1 MQGNFTSLVLSVL
14 SGVAVALFDVGIK
27 KKNAHIYSFIFA
39 SGNAAMC
46 HLGIGET
53 GNSCISLSAFK
64 ISAVLMTP
72 VCFSFFNEN
81 ILICNNVHMIMCD
94 VFLKAA
100 HGE

>member
-1 MQGNFTSLVLSVL
+1 
-14 SGVAVALFDVGIK
+14 
-27 KKNAHIYSFIFA
+27 
-39 SGNAAMC
+39 MC

-72 VCFSFFNEN
+72 VCVFFNED
-81 ILICNNVHMIMCD
+81 ILISNNIHIIMCD

>member
-1 MQGNFTSLVLSVL
+1 
-14 SGVAVALFDVGIK
+14 
-27 KKNAHIYSFIFA
+27 
-39 SGNAAMC
+39 MC

-72 VCFSFFNEN
+72 VWFFLNEN
-81 ILICNNVHMIMCD
+81 ILIRNNVHIIMCD